1 MARRETNAPTL
12 RTHRRDLR
20 AFLAVVAVGMGT
32 GALHVDGARTGL
44 RGHAG
49 QRLSA
54 RRPHA
59 SSLPGSSSCRHDV
72 TFAITPLVFVRVTES
87 VDSARNLGSWHPR
100 LRISPC
106 LPPNC
111 FSRRLARASHA
122 GCEGLG
128 GLEVDHQLELGRLP
142 APRRRGRPE
151 PAQHTP
157 IAAPAGAHPPVR
169 SARDRGP

>member
-32 GALHVDGARTGL
+32 GTLHVDGARTGL

-59 SSLPGSSSCRHDV
+59 SSLSSSSSCRHDV
-72 TFAITPLVFVRVTES
+72 TFAITPLVFVRVTGS

-111 FSRRLARASHA
+111 FSCRLAWASHA
-122 GCEGLG
+122 GCVLNASPVSRV
-128 GLEVDHQLELGRLP
+128 LRWVRPDWCCRNCSR
-142 APRRRGRPE
+142 APTRTPHE
-151 PAQHTP
+151 PSQPT
-157 IAAPAGAHPPVR
+157 
-169 SARDRGP
+169 